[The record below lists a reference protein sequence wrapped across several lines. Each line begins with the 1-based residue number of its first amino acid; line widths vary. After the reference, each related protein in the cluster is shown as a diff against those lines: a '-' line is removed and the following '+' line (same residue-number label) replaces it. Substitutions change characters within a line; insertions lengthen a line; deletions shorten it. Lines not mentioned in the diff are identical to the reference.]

1 MIKFNI
7 QVLVDNTDSWYIPY
21 AKKIVNELKRKHN
34 VRLIHKHEDV
44 EKGDVLFLIS
54 CNKKFNNL
62 YLNNCNI
69 VIHESDLPK
78 GKGWSPLTWQVLEGQ
93 SEIFVTLFE
102 ASEEIDAGKIY
113 YKNKIVL
120 MGHELLSEIRHKQG
134 IITNQLIRRFIKDYP
149 NVEGVEQQGEETYY
163 ARRSQ
168 KDSELDINKS
178 LNEQFDLLRVC
189 DNKKFPAFF
198 IINGI
203 KYFLKITKDKK

>member
-134 IITNQLIRRFIKDYP
+134 IITNQLIRRFIKDF
-149 NVEGVEQQGEETYY
+149 QS
-163 ARRSQ
+163 RIKLS
-168 KDSELDINKS
+168 
-178 LNEQFDLLRVC
+178 LLR
-189 DNKKFPAFF
+189 KQRTLAL
-198 IINGI
+198 
-203 KYFLKITKDKK
+203 YY